1 MDSENFDKMLL
12 AIVKEHSSITT
23 LETRKSDSL
32 DFHMLS
38 VWGLKAMLIEAYN
51 LGQSSHVY

>member
-1 MDSENFDKMLL
+1 MDDKKFQESLL
-12 AIVKEHSSITT
+12 KIVKEHSSITT

>member
-1 MDSENFDKMLL
+1 MDDKKFEESLL
-12 AIVKEHSSITT
+12 KIVKEHSSITT